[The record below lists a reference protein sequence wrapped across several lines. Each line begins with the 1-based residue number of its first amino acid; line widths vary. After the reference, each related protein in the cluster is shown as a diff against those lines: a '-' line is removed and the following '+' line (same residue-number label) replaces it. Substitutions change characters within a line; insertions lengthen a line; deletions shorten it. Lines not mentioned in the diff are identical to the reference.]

1 MTKFIIQPHGR
12 LNDWVAEE
20 KGYFAAEGLDYE
32 LNVEGS
38 RKNTPRLPT
47 VDRQPRST
55 IIALA
60 RSNGTRKGTDAKEKA
75 RAM

>member
-1 MTKFIIQPHGR
+1 MAKFIIQPHGR

-38 RKNTPRLPT
+38 LKNTPRSRPSI
-47 VDRQPRST
+47 RRPRSM

-75 RAM
+75 RAT